1 MNNFLITLVHGRSL
15 LNATFNQRIEIMLC
29 VEWGSTKLNYF
40 ILLAQQSYCRR
51 CLNRKLIP
59 MHPVFEENIQAIGK
73 PYADL
78 HFLLD
83 CLSEVLEAN
92 NEKELIA
99 SIPWLNEKVRPPVPQ
114 LAQKTIHLYS
124 ICFQLLNLCEV
135 NWAVQSRRNK
145 QQTQGPESVNG
156 SWSHTFFE
164 LKEAGT
170 VQEEIVAALSQLEIE
185 PVLTAHPTEAKRT
198 VVLKYYRELYLQLVM
213 LENPIYTTLERE
225 QVRSEIKELLTRLW
239 FIDDIY
245 LEKPQVETELE
256 NVLHYLT
263 KVFPDVFELHD
274 KTLVQAWNE
283 AGFSPESLQNYRS
296 MPRISLGSW
305 VGGDRDGHPLVTP
318 EITKYTLERLRAEA
332 LNVLS
337 QRLQVLADSLSIYTS
352 SASYISEFQQAKS
365 NLEQQIKGL
374 SKNMEYISASR
385 EPFKQFV
392 ILLIEKLPVKKSVS
406 GNIHL
411 SQSAY
416 SYSDS
421 GQLLNDLEILL
432 RALSEWGAPMLATNE
447 VNKALRYV
455 QNFGFHMAH
464 LDIRQNSEFYH
475 TAFCGLLEDLD
486 NSVYSFNSESRVD
499 KQFLLQE
506 LNQYRPF
513 NLSYSGSI
521 AETSQALGY
530 LGVVSQH
537 IKQYGPKALGSMIV
551 SMTKKIDDL
560 FLFYLLAREA
570 GLYVKTE
577 SGPACQLPVVP
588 LFETIDDLHN
598 APSILD
604 EFLAHPV
611 TQNTIRL
618 HALRKGYAR
627 PVAEVMIGYSDSN
640 KDGGILSSLWHL
652 YEAQHELAK
661 VGRKHGVD
669 IRFFHGKGGSISR
682 GAGPIHWFLRSLP
695 PYSLCGKL
703 RMTEQGETIE
713 RKYANKVNAAFNLEL
728 LTSGTLRN
736 TLLNTHR
743 HDPELFELVGF
754 MAHESFTSYNTLTRH
769 PSFIRFFE
777 QATPIDVIE
786 TSKIGSRPSRRTN
799 QRTLNDL
806 RAIPWVFSWT
816 QSRVNITSWYGV
828 GSTLKLLKEQYTE
841 KYTLLRRLLGSH
853 PLLRYILTNVD
864 SGLAATD
871 PEVIK
876 LYASLVNDEQ
886 TKNDILPLILTE
898 YQLTKNLLNELL
910 EIPFEER
917 RKNHFYSTRLRA
929 VALDLMHQVQVDAL
943 RQWRN
948 AKEIEN
954 QGLANQQNIILLKT
968 INAIANAL
976 GSTG

>member
-1 MNNFLITLVHGRSL
+1 
-15 LNATFNQRIEIMLC
+15 
-29 VEWGSTKLNYF
+29 
-40 ILLAQQSYCRR
+40 
-51 CLNRKLIP
+51 

-83 CLSEVLEAN
+83 CLAEVLEAN

-99 SIPWLNEKVRPPVPQ
+99 SIPWINPKVMPPVPQ
-114 LAQKTIHLYS
+114 LEQKTIHLYS

-145 QQTQGPESVNG
+145 QQNQGPESVNG
-156 SWSHTFFE
+156 SWSHTFWE
-164 LKEAGT
+164 LKEAGIS
-170 VQEEIVAALSQLEIE
+170 QEEIVAALSQLEIE

-213 LENPIYTTLERE
+213 LENPVYTTLERE
-225 QVRSEIKELLTRLW
+225 QIRSGIKELLTRLW

-245 LEKPQVETELE
+245 LQKPQVETELE

-274 KTLVQAWNE
+274 KTLVQAWHE
-283 AGFSPESLQNYRS
+283 AGFSPETLQNYRS
-296 MPRISLGSW
+296 MPKISLGSW
-305 VGGDRDGHPLVTP
+305 VGGDRDGHPLVTAD
-318 EITKYTLERLRAEA
+318 ITKYTLERLRAEA
-332 LNVLS
+332 LNLLS
-337 QRLQVLADSLSIYTS
+337 HRLQVLADSLSIYTS
-352 SASYISEFQQAKS
+352 ATTCILEFQQAKS
-365 NLEQQIKGL
+365 ILEQQIQGI
-374 SKNMEYISASR
+374 SKNMQFVSASQ
-385 EPFKQFV
+385 EPFRQFV
-392 ILLIEKLPVKKSVS
+392 ILLIEKLPVKRSFS
-406 GNIHL
+406 GSIHL
-411 SQSAY
+411 SKNEF

-421 GQLLNDLEILL
+421 GQLLGDLEILL
-432 RALSEWGAPMLATNE
+432 RALSSWGAPMLATNE

-455 QNFGFHMAH
+455 QNFGFHLAH
-464 LDIRQNSEFYH
+464 LDVRQNSEFYYK
-475 TAFCGLLEDLD
+475 AFCGLLEDLD
-486 NSVYSFNSESRVD
+486 SADAPFHSENRLD

-506 LNQYRPF
+506 LNHYRPF
-513 NLSYSGSI
+513 TLSYTGGV
-521 AETSQALGY
+521 AETGQALGY

-551 SMTKKIDDL
+551 SMTKKVDDL
-560 FLFYLLAREA
+560 FIFYLLAREA
-570 GLYVKTE
+570 GLYVKTDA
-577 SGPACQLPVVP
+577 GPACQLPVVP

-604 EFLAHPV
+604 EFLALPV
-611 TQNTIRL
+611 TQNTLRL
-618 HALRKGYAR
+618 QALRKGYSH

-652 YEAQHELAK
+652 YEAQHELANI
-661 VGRKHGVD
+661 GRKHGVD

-682 GAGPIHWFLRSLP
+682 GAGPIHWFLKSLP
-695 PYSLCGKL
+695 PHSLCGKL
-703 RMTEQGETIE
+703 RLTEQGETIE

-736 TLLNTHR
+736 TLLNTHK

-754 MAHESFTSYNTLTRH
+754 MAHESFTTYNALTRH

-828 GSTLKLLKEQYTE
+828 GSTLQLLKEQYPE
-841 KYTLLRRLLGSH
+841 KYALLRSLLSSH
-853 PLLRYILTNVD
+853 PLLRYILTSVD

-871 PEVIK
+871 PEVIE
-876 LYASLVNDEQ
+876 LYASLVNDQ
-886 TKNDILPLILTE
+886 QVKNDILPLILTE
-898 YQLTKNLLNELL
+898 YQLTKTLLNELL

-929 VALDLMHQVQVDAL
+929 VALDLMHKVQVQTL

-948 AKEIEN
+948 DKDTQYPEH
-954 QGLANQQNIILLKT
+954 ANEQNIILLKT